1 MTALH
6 PHVDSDK
13 EVNLGDFLKT
23 SRRQN
28 SITSSRTDG
37 GVRVWQF
44 SEVLCN
50 DSRPHLQD
58 VADSLFVTPWRGR
71 QPESFLF
78 DTRYGLKRNQFLIS
92 LKIVEE
98 KWRCLTTIQI
108 NQPANC
114 NSFTSLLLDVYVRL
128 NMFWAPLRPSS
139 GAYNCTRSL
148 WFYRWSVAG
157 GAVWGV
163 VWQDPNHKPPNPTP
177 PPAPL
182 QR

>member
-1 MTALH
+1 MTPLH

-50 DSRPHLQD
+50 DPRPHLQD

-71 QPESFLF
+71 QLESFLF

-92 LKIVEE
+92 LKIVED

-108 NQPANC
+108 NQPAKGN
-114 NSFTSLLLDVYVRL
+114 NFTSLLLDVYVWL
-128 NMFWAPLRPSS
+128 NMFWAPLCPSS

-148 WFYRWSVAG
+148 WFYRWSVVV
-157 GAVWGV
+157 GALLVV
-163 VWQDPNHKPPNPTP
+163 VWQTTTNNAPT
-177 PPAPL
+177 ATL